1 MKYPG
6 KLLCAVIPMWKRE
19 KQNKRRDGLT
29 LARNYRSAHKL
40 LPRYGITLSKHLLP
54 HGKNGK
60 ERHDAIWLDN
70 NIRIREKM
78 LALVANCS
86 SLRSSMGR
94 NKLVMKKIEDSTSR
108 QRTYSKHKDSLVKK
122 ANELAIL
129 CDTDVALLMFSPTGE
144 VTRYSSRGRCY
155 EPQVENISSVQEAD
169 AYQEF
174 LLSAMEQI
182 RSQARLLGGKGYLQ
196 TNENVGVKW
205 LRSTQRLPLLQ
216 EPVGHTSC
224 EEIDWIATDR
234 ALASGVEQL

>member
-1 MKYPG
+1 MKLIQYSNETFPSIFSRLRNTKPRMLRSTDLRRELKIKP
-6 KLLCAVIPMWKRE
+6 KLLTL
-19 KQNKRRDGLT
+19 DGV
-29 LARNYRSAHKL
+29 
-40 LPRYGITLSKHLLP
+40 
-54 HGKNGK
+54 K
-60 ERHDAIWLDN
+60 EN
-70 NIRIREKM
+70 VNQSGG
-78 LALVANCS
+78 S

-182 RSQARLLGGKGYLQ
+182 RSQARLLGGEGYLQ
-196 TNENVGVKW
+196 INENVGVKW

-216 EPVGHTSC
+216 VMDLHIQSEEPVGDTSC